1 MISFRK
7 AHGLQVIA
15 RQEGAI
21 IGRFDDF
28 QFDLETR
35 AIYGYRIKGTGMFAK
50 AGGVAAT
57 SLDQIGRDVAF
68 VGAEDTVEWSGAGRN
83 VEDGRAWASQYRG
96 TRVMSRNGVSL
107 GTVED
112 FVFDPASDAVL
123 GLVLD
128 GERLVELGPPVATGP
143 AAVIIEDATMLQ
155 DLPAEERSGPGE
167 ADWRKWFRFGRTDD
181 EG

>member
-7 AHGLQVIA
+7 AHGLQVVA

-28 QFDLETR
+28 QFDLESR

-57 SLDQIGRDVAF
+57 ALDQIGRDVAF
-68 VGAEDTVEWSGAGRN
+68 IGAEDAVEWSGAGRN

-112 FVFDPASDAVL
+112 FVFDPGADTVL

-128 GERLVELGPPVATGP
+128 GERLVELRAAVATGP
-143 AAVIIEDATMLQ
+143 AAVIIEDASLLQ
-155 DLPAEERSGPGE
+155 NLPAEERSSSGE
-167 ADWRKWFRFGRTDD
+167 ADWRKWFRFGRGEDD
-181 EG
+181 E

>member
-7 AHGLQVIA
+7 AHGLQGVA
-15 RQEGAI
+15 RKEGAL

-28 QFDLETR
+28 QFDLESR
-35 AIYGYRIKGTGMFAK
+35 AIYGYRIKGAGMFAK
-50 AGGVAAT
+50 AGGVAAA

-68 VGAEDTVEWSGAGRN
+68 VGGEDSVEWSGAGRN

-107 GTVED
+107 GAVED
-112 FVFDPASDAVL
+112 FVFDPGGDRVL

-128 GERLVELGPPVATGP
+128 GERLVELGPAVATGP
-143 AAVIIEDATMLQ
+143 AAVILEEASMLQ
-155 DLPAEERSGPGE
+155 TLPAEDRIDSNE
-167 ADWRKWFRFGRTDD
+167 ADWRKWFRFGRGEDD
-181 EG
+181 G

>member
-15 RQEGAI
+15 RQEGAVV
-21 IGRFDDF
+21 GRFDDF
-28 QFDLETR
+28 QFDLESR
-35 AIYGYRIKGTGMFAK
+35 EIYGYRIKGTGMFAK

-68 VGAEDTVEWSGAGRN
+68 VGSEDAVVWSGAGRN

-112 FVFDPASDAVL
+112 YVFDPGDDRVL

-128 GERLVELGPPVATGP
+128 GDRLVTLGQTVATGP
-143 AAVIIEDATMLQ
+143 AAVIIENAAMLQ
-155 DLPAEERSGPGE
+155 NLPAEERTGADD
-167 ADWRKWFRFGRTDD
+167 ADWRKWFRFGRG
-181 EG
+181 EEEI